1 MNQVKLQGI
10 VVAARKGKTI
20 TRLTLKVHTN
30 GTDNFPVVSFSTL
43 SKKTAA
49 DVYSVGDM
57 VCVDAKIRPGTERG
71 NSDKVVFYKQVL
83 EGVSI
88 REASRDELDT
98 KNILSASSRIPHIND
113 VQVIGEVVSLKADK
127 NVLSI
132 LICPENEVNN
142 IWITCFS
149 SNKVSEIAQKLSP
162 GTNVCIDG
170 EIQTKVIGDLKTG
183 RRFENV
189 IAKSITDI
197 NDTF

>member
-1 MNQVKLQGI
+1 MNQVKLQGV

-30 GTDNFPVVSFSTL
+30 GSDNFPVVSFSTL

-49 DVYSVGDM
+49 DVYNVGDM
-57 VCVDAKIRPGTERG
+57 VCVEAKIRPGTERG
-71 NSDKVVFYKQVL
+71 NSDKVVYYRQVL
-83 EGVSI
+83 EGISI
-88 REASRDELDT
+88 REASKDELDS
-98 KNILSASSRIPHIND
+98 KNILSTSSRIPHIND
-113 VQVIGEVVSLKADK
+113 VQVIGEVVSLKPDK

-142 IWITCFS
+142 IWVTCFS
-149 SNKVSEIAQKLSP
+149 SNKVSEIAQKLAP

>member
-10 VVAARKGKTI
+10 IVAARKGKTI
-20 TRLTLKVHTN
+20 TRLTLKIHTN

-43 SKKTAA
+43 SKKTVA
-49 DVYSVGDM
+49 DEYNVGDM
-57 VCVDAKIRPGTERG
+57 VCVIAKIRPGTERG
-71 NSDKVVFYKQVL
+71 NSDKVVYYKQVL
-83 EGVSI
+83 EGI
-88 REASRDELDT
+88 LIKEASKDELES
-98 KNILSASSRIPHIND
+98 KNILSLSSKMPHINA
-113 VQVIGEVVSLKADK
+113 VEVVGEVVSLKEEK

-142 IWITCFS
+142 IWVTCFS
-149 SNKVSEIAQKLSP
+149 GNKVSEIAQKLVP
-162 GTNVCIDG
+162 GTNVCIEG

-183 RRFENV
+183 KRFENV